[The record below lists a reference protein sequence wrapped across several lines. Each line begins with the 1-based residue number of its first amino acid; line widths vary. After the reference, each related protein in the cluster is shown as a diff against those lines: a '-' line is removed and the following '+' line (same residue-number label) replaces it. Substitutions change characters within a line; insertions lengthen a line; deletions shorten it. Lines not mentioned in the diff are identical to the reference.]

1 MGLEPVSQPMP
12 APSMHSIVDVLSSG
26 GCGPGGPTLPT
37 GIPTLGG
44 HLPPGPPPASVLFPN
59 MSAVTSEQPSPSK
72 IPKTEYKPEQLATLL
87 QVSFFKNPLFSK
99 NLNFPAKTNM
109 CISPFE
115 QKMCQKKSSQLRV
128 RRGYFPN
135 VWFKTTS
142 IKNSSLK
149 EWVGISN
156 FLKSSKKS
164 VS

>member
-26 GCGPGGPTLPT
+26 GCGPGGPIPT

-44 HLPPGPPPASVLFPN
+44 HPPGPPPASVLFPN

-99 NLNFPAKTNM
+99 KLNFPAKTNSAFRHLNRK
-109 CISPFE
+109 CVNKRAHSCE
-115 QKMCQKKSSQLRV
+115 
-128 RRGYFPN
+128 
-135 VWFKTTS
+135 
-142 IKNSSLK
+142 
-149 EWVGISN
+149 
-156 FLKSSKKS
+156 
-164 VS
+164 